1 MPQDI
6 DPQVGELPGCTV
18 VGIDAFRT
26 AAQENN
32 VRKRNAVAQA
42 EILVGELLSE
52 YLADEAARE
61 GAELLASLDEETR
74 KSLYALRRQAPRAFT
89 EQVRLLAEEKQ

>member
-1 MPQDI
+1 M
-6 DPQVGELPGCTV
+6 
-18 VGIDAFRT
+18 A
-26 AAQENN
+26 
-32 VRKRNAVAQA
+32 
-42 EILVGELLSE
+42 E

-74 KSLYALRRQAPRAFT
+74 KSLYVLRRQDPRAFT